1 MSELDRVTSINRT
14 SLHEEL
20 TDRIRSMVVEGVL
33 VAGEK
38 VPEREL
44 CEKLGVSRT
53 PMREALK
60 VVAADG
66 LLDLVPGRGARV
78 SAITLADLE
87 EVFPLMAALEAL
99 AGELACEKINN
110 AQLKIIKSEHKEMLK
125 QFRNQNLTAYFK
137 HNENIHEVIL
147 QAAGNE
153 TLKTMHLSLALRI
166 RRARYMANMTP
177 KRWQQAVNEHEEI
190 LVALDNRDG
199 QALGAILKR
208 HLQNKFNAV
217 RSWMENSDDISNR
230 PDNA

>member
-14 SLHEEL
+14 SLHKEL
-20 TDRIRSMVVEGVL
+20 TERLRDMVVEGVL

-60 VVAADG
+60 VLAADG
-66 LLDLVPGRGARV
+66 LLDLIPGRGARV

-99 AGELACEKINN
+99 SGELACKRINN
-110 AQLKIIKSEHKEMLK
+110 SQLTKLKTAHQQMLK
-125 QFRNQNLTAYFK
+125 HYQNQNLAAYFK
-137 HNENIHEVIL
+137 HNEKIHEIIL
-147 QAAGNE
+147 EAAGNE
-153 TLKTMHLSLALRI
+153 TLKTMYLSLALRV

-177 KRWQQAVNEHEEI
+177 ERWQQAVDEHEEI
-190 LVALDNRDG
+190 IVALDARDG
-199 QALGAILKR
+199 QALGTILKR
-208 HLQNKFNAV
+208 HLQNKFDTV
-217 RSWMENSDDISNR
+217 RTWMENSSHGVTDHGSI
-230 PDNA
+230 

>member
-1 MSELDRVTSINRT
+1 MSELDHVPTINRT
-14 SLHEEL
+14 SLHKEL
-20 TDRIRSMVVEGVL
+20 TERLRNMVVEGVL

-60 VVAADG
+60 VLAADG

-99 AGELACEKINN
+99 SGELACERITNS
-110 AQLKIIKSEHKEMLK
+110 QLTRLKSAHRQMLK
-125 QFRNQNLTAYFK
+125 YFHNQNLAAYFRY
-137 HNENIHEVIL
+137 NEKIHEIIL
-147 QAAGNE
+147 EAAGNE
-153 TLKTMHLSLALRI
+153 TLKTMYLSLALRV

-177 KRWQQAVNEHEEI
+177 ERWQQAVNEHEEI
-190 LVALDNRDG
+190 LDALDNKDG

-208 HLQNKFNAV
+208 HLQNKFDTV
-217 RSWMENSDDISNR
+217 RNWMENSNQAATDLRSV
-230 PDNA
+230 